1 MGFHKRWITEEVLVD
16 RYRKGGIKEIDTYL
30 GHADAFVTNDELSGK
45 VIELF
50 NTPHLDNI
58 ERWDLISNLISIR
71 IVELDMKDFNY

>member
-16 RYRKGGIKEIDTYL
+16 RFRKGGIAEIGAYL
-30 GHADAFVTNDELSGK
+30 GHADAFVTNDKLSSE
-45 VIELF
+45 VIDLF

-71 IVELDMKDFNY
+71 TIEIDMKDFK